1 MKYIY
6 IVIVILICSGLLWWG
21 LNQLGEKPEKK
32 INKRRKKD

>member
-21 LNQLGEKPEKK
+21 LSQLGGKPEKK